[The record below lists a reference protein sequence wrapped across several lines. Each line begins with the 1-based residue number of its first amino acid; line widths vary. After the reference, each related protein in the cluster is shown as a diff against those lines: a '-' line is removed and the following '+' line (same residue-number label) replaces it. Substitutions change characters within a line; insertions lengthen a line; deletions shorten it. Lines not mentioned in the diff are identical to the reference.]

1 MVSACKPLP
10 IVCFGRSPTPLA
22 GLSSSTWEHLARD
35 AEQTVHALT
44 DRAAP
49 SQPTVSKHLNV
60 WKLARLV
67 CPRHVVRE
75 TESLLNR
82 MDT

>member
-10 IVCFGRSPTPLA
+10 IVCSGRSPTPLGRA
-22 GLSSSTWEHLARD
+22 VFEHLARD

-67 CPRHVVRE
+67 CPRHVARE

-82 MDT
+82 MDA